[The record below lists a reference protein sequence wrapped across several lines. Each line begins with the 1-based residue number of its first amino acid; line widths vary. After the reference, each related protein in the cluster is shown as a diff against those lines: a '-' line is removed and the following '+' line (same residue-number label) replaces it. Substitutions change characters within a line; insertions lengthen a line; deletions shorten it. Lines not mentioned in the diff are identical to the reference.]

1 MGRRK
6 KRIGGGDEGAPE
18 WLTTYSDMVTLLLTF
33 FVLLFSMATIDKQK
47 FEDLAHALRSSYI
60 HRSSGDML
68 RSNMGKSILT
78 INFVNP
84 DDTGEKGLTTNV
96 ILRLRG

>member
-33 FVLLFSMATIDKQK
+33 SFFFFD
-47 FEDLAHALRSSYI
+47 
-60 HRSSGDML
+60 GD
-68 RSNMGKSILT
+68 N
-78 INFVNP
+78 
-84 DDTGEKGLTTNV
+84 
-96 ILRLRG
+96 